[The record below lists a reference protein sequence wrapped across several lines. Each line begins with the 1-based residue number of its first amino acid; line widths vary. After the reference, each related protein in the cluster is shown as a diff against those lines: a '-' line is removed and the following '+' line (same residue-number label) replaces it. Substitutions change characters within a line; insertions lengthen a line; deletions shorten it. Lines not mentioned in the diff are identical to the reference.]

1 MYTDCCEVVK
11 EVSVTSGEYLLTDCV
26 KTNTI
31 IGNTATIGTVDYTT
45 GTPCI
50 CLTPTPTVTE
60 TPTETPTN
68 TPTQTPTPTTT
79 QSEFCECNTYSIEFT
94 QECSEAISWVDCNDG
109 TPMTEQGLYFGLP
122 TVEFTNGT
130 IINVCSCSLPTVG
143 CPSVIIT
150 LISAGCDPY
159 YYYAVKEVSDCST
172 GDDFGETYIVRSA
185 TLLSIGEFIQTT
197 ITPIPTN
204 CAWKVNNA
212 TIGPLYDGT
221 VTSLC
226 GTGIPVVTCCC

>member
-79 QSEFCECNTYSIEFT
+79 QSPFCECNTYSIEFDSDCG
-94 QECSEAISWVDCNDG
+94 ELVNWIDCNDG
-109 TPMTEQGLYFGLP
+109 TLMAENGLYFGLP
-122 TVEFTNGT
+122 TTQFTTGT

-143 CPSVIIT
+143 CPNATIT
-150 LISAGCDPY
+150 AISAGCDPY
-159 YYYAVKEVSDCST
+159 YYYAVKEVSDCGT
-172 GDDFGETYIVRSA
+172 GDDFGETYIVRST
-185 TLLSIGEFIQTT
+185 TLLSIGEFINAT
-197 ITPIPTN
+197 ILPAPPN
-204 CAWKVNNA
+204 CAWKVNNV

-221 VTSLC
+221 VTGSC
-226 GTGIPVVTCCC
+226 GTGTPVTCCC